1 MDVFLDSHKFSK
13 NEEGS
18 FIHTRNLGQREG
30 HTYPEARWSDVTI
43 HGVNIDDSMFW
54 HFRNDC
60 LESFPSGKG
69 GGEIIVGERKLDTE
83 IRSSVNSS
91 VNNAEFEKGTGEKKT
106 YYRKRKIPTTKKK
119 KFPVKPIKETQ
130 LTRKQGT
137 EEKYDEI
144 SGTMRFTTSEKDPGE
159 SIDSAV
165 VIDRDIFKNGY
176 GLYNLTEGEKIGEK
190 YRGLGIKRGFHLI
203 NPNYDC
209 PENKI
214 GALLREPENY
224 WDIKAEN
231 FTVSDTE
238 TEFSFSVSST
248 PEVGSPREMSRL

>member
-30 HTYPEARWSDVTI
+30 HTYPEAKWSDVTI

-60 LESFPSGKG
+60 LENVPSGKG
-69 GGEIIVGERKLDTE
+69 GGEIIVGERKLQSE
-83 IRSSVNSS
+83 IRSSESGS
-91 VNNAEFEKGTGEKKT
+91 VSNAEFKKGTGEKKT
-106 YYRKRKIPTTKKK
+106 YYRKRKIPKTKKK
-119 KFPVKPIKETQ
+119 NYPVKPIKETQ
-130 LTRKQGT
+130 KTKKNT
-137 EEKYDEI
+137 MEEKYDEV

-176 GLYNLTEGEKIGEK
+176 GLYNLKEGEKIGEQ
-190 YRGLGIKRGFHLI
+190 YRDLVGINRGFHLI

-214 GALLREPENY
+214 GGFLQEPENY
-224 WDIKAEN
+224 WDIKEMN
-231 FTVSDTE
+231 SPVSD

-248 PEVGSPREMSRL
+248 PPPREMSRL

>member
-1 MDVFLDSHKFSK
+1 MDVFQDSHKFSK

-18 FIHTRNLGQREG
+18 FVHTRNLGTKEG

-60 LESFPSGKG
+60 LESFPSGKDRG
-69 GGEIIVGERKLDTE
+69 DIIVGEKHVDPN
-83 IRSSVNSS
+83 IRSSVSGS
-91 VNNAEFEKGTGEKKT
+91 EFEKGTGEKKT
-106 YYRKRKIPTTKKK
+106 YFRKRNIPKTKKK

-137 EEKYDEI
+137 EEKFDEV

-159 SIDSAV
+159 TVDTTI

-176 GLYNLTEGEKIGEK
+176 GLYNLKEGEKVGEK
-190 YRGLGIKRGFHLI
+190 YRELLGLNRGFHLI
-203 NPNYDC
+203 NRTYDC
-209 PENKI
+209 PRNI
-214 GALLREPENY
+214 YFPSMTLLHSQTQM
-224 WDIKAEN
+224 KA
-231 FTVSDTE
+231 V
-238 TEFSFSVSST
+238 
-248 PEVGSPREMSRL
+248 